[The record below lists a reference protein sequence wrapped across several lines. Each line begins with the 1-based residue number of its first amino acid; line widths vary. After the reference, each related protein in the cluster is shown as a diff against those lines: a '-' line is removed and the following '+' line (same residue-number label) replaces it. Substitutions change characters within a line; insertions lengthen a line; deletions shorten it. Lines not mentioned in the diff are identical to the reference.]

1 MNAPLSLFDRVWARH
16 VIVANP
22 GGEELLFVDRNLVH
36 EGGTFLAFDQM
47 RIDGHKVRKTK
58 QTLAITDHY
67 LPSTHRATAPAS
79 IANPE
84 IRRVVELLDEN
95 TREFG
100 IEHIGVHDLRQG
112 IIHVVGPELGWT
124 QPGLLIACCDS
135 HTATHGALGALP
147 IPIATCVVAVP
158 CSKTSG

>member
-1 MNAPLSLFDRVWARH
+1 MPVTTPLSLFDRVWARH

-47 RIDGHKVRKTK
+47 RAEGHTVRKPK
-58 QTLAITDHY
+58 QTLAVTDHY
-67 LPSTHRATAPAS
+67 LPSINRATAPAS

-84 IRRVVELLDEN
+84 IRRVVEALDTN
-95 TREFG
+95 AREFG
-100 IEHIGVHDLRQG
+100 IEHYGVHHPRQG

-124 QPGLLIACCDS
+124 QPGC
-135 HTATHGALGALP
+135 
-147 IPIATCVVAVP
+147 
-158 CSKTSG
+158 